1 MAITSAPG
9 RGGISLHL
17 QKITF
22 IGSIKLIEG
31 TVQVT
36 IIPIYEDGTRNNP
49 ANYQPAPFT
58 NHFMKIF
65 EIILH
70 KINCGIA

>member
-1 MAITSAPG
+1 MVSACIYKKFYVY
-9 RGGISLHL
+9 RKYEINKGI
-17 QKITF
+17 
-22 IGSIKLIEG
+22 
-31 TVQVT
+31 VQVT
-36 IIPIYEDGTRNNP
+36 IIPIYQVGTRNNP
-49 ANYQPAPFT
+49 VNYQPAPFT